1 MGRCYGAWLL
11 WLAWTAVLA
20 GCAPAAGKA
29 AGPKPVVVVTTGMLA
44 DLIRHVAA
52 DEVELVT
59 LLGPGVDPHLYK
71 PKESAIRKM
80 FSANLVVFQGLHLEG
95 KMARALGKT
104 QNARAAGRGVPTALL
119 LHDDGEPDPH
129 VWFDVSLWIHV
140 LEQVTA
146 DLCELVPGRAEV
158 FQERSRRYR
167 EGLQRLDEDI
177 RRELAS
183 IPKTQRVMVTAHD
196 AFRYFGRAYD
206 LEVVGLQGVSTSNQA
221 GLRKVQEV
229 VDLVVSRGVKALF
242 VESSVPPDGVEAVVA
257 RCQARGHTVRI
268 PEEELFSD
276 AMDLPGRPAGTYIGM
291 MRHNVRVIVEALR

>member
-1 MGRCYGAWLL
+1 MWLL
-11 WLAWTAVLA
+11 CLVSTAVVA
-20 GCAPAAGKA
+20 GCAPVAGKE
-29 AGPKPVVVVTTGMLA
+29 AGSKPMVVVTTGMLA
-44 DLIRHVAA
+44 DLIRQVAA
-52 DEVELVT
+52 DEVELIT
-59 LLGPGVDPHLYK
+59 LMGPGVDPHLYK

-80 FSANLVVFQGLHLEG
+80 FSADFVVFHGLHLEG

-104 QNARAAGRGVPTALL
+104 QTARAAGRGVPTGLL

-140 LEQVTA
+140 LAQVTA
-146 DLCELVPGRAEV
+146 DLSELLPARAEV
-158 FQERSRRYR
+158 FQERSKRYQ
-167 EGLQRLDEDI
+167 EELQRLDEDV

-183 IPKTQRVMVTAHD
+183 IPKPRRVMVTAHD

-206 LEVVGLQGVSTSNQA
+206 LEVVGLQGVSTSHQA

-229 VDLVVSRGVKALF
+229 ADLVVSRGVKALF

-257 RCQARGHTVRI
+257 RCLARGHPVRI
-268 PEEELFSD
+268 PEEGLFSD
-276 AMDLPGRPAGTYIGM
+276 AMDLPDRPAGTYVGM